1 MKLHNVKFLGFRYQR
16 VGMLTVLSFR
26 GIAFYRRCG
35 RLRTF
40 RLYQMRE
47 IGG

>member
-1 MKLHNVKFLGFRYQR
+1 MKLRNVSFLGFRYQR

-35 RLRTF
+35 RIRTF
-40 RLYQMRE
+40 RLYQLAEDER
-47 IGG
+47 